1 MQVTTDAKV
10 TTDGPVRAD
19 GKLRTDGPVLVDG
32 QGRQRVLRGI
42 NLVAKGR
49 TGSTD
54 PAHFRGSWS
63 EQDLRSLREIGLD
76 AVRLG
81 VLWAAVE
88 PTPGEYSAEH
98 LHWIGGQLDLLHEA
112 GFAVLLDGH
121 QDLYSQSFGDGAPA
135 WATLTDAPFTAT
147 ELWSDAYLEQAAV
160 HEAYDAFWADA
171 PGPDGVGIRT
181 RYARTW
187 AMLAGR
193 FGAHP
198 AVIGYDVL
206 NEPTPGAAAG
216 EIFAAILGAF
226 GTATGQDPA
235 AVARDFADPE
245 AKLAQLGHL
254 DDPALHRR
262 LGDTIAPLLESFEHG
277 SVHALYTDVVRL
289 VRAEDQT
296 GLILREHDYFGNT
309 GIPAPVPP
317 LQDHAWAYSPHGYD
331 LVVDTPAMAL
341 ASDQRVTTI
350 FERAAETA
358 DRLGVPVL
366 VGEWGAF
373 GSGTRITDH
382 AQIQLDLFDRE
393 AWSWFYWCWEEGFA
407 STEAAQQLRRP
418 RPVAVAGRDLRCG
431 RSAGGSWKAAW
442 TGTPGTAPSE
452 FWIPPELDVEVMVGN
467 RRVPA
472 LRDGARVL
480 IEAAEGEHRLRVS

>member
-1 MQVTTDAKV
+1 MQV
-10 TTDGPVRAD
+10 
-19 GKLRTDGPVLVDG
+19 RTDGPVLVDG
-32 QGRQRVLRGI
+32 QGRQRVLHGI

-54 PAHFRGSWS
+54 PAHFRGTWS
-63 EQDLRSLREIGLD
+63 AQDLQSLREIGLD

-88 PTPGEYSAEH
+88 PAPGEYSAEH
-98 LHWIGGQLDLLHEA
+98 LDWIGQQLDLLHEA
-112 GFAVLLDGH
+112 GLSVVLDGH

-135 WATLTDAPFTAT
+135 WATLTDVPFAAT
-147 ELWSDAYLEQAAV
+147 DLWSDAYLESTAV

-171 PGPDGVGIRT
+171 PGADGVGLRT
-181 RYARTW
+181 RYARMW
-187 AMLAGR
+187 AMLARR
-193 FGAHP
+193 FGTHP

-216 EIFAAILGAF
+216 EIFAAILGEF
-226 GTATGQDPA
+226 GEATGQNPA
-235 AVARDFADPE
+235 ALARDFADPE

-262 LGDTIAPLLESFEHG
+262 LGDAIAPLLEPFEQG
-277 SVHALYTDVVRL
+277 PVHEFYADVVHR
-289 VRAEDQT
+289 VRAEDPT
-296 GLILREHDYFGNT
+296 GLILREHDYFGNI

-317 LQDHAWAYSPHGYD
+317 LEDRTWAYSPHGYD

-358 DRLGVPVL
+358 ARLAVPVL

-373 GSGTRITDH
+373 GSGAGIADH
-382 AQIQLDLFDRE
+382 AQIQLDLFDRQ

-407 STEAAQQLRRP
+407 STEAAEQLRRP

-442 TGTPGTAPSE
+442 TGAPAGAPSE
-452 FWIPPELDVEVMVGN
+452 FWIPPELDVEVRVGD
-467 RRVPA
+467 RRVP
-472 LRDGARVL
+472 LTRDGARVL
-480 IEAAEGEHRLRVS
+480 IEAAEGAHRLRVS